1 MRVNRVVPNVSEI
14 VRTRVLQGKTQADV
28 ALAGDIPRA
37 TVSRIER
44 GHDATAPTAVGICK
58 ALGREFD
65 DLFQII
71 RPAGAADQTRE
82 GVS

>member
-1 MRVNRVVPNVSEI
+1 MRANRVVPNVPEI

-28 ALAGDIPRA
+28 ALAGALPRA
-37 TVSRIER
+37 TVSRVER
-44 GHDATAPTAVGICK
+44 GFDATAPTAAGICK

-65 DLFQII
+65 DLFQIVSANG
-71 RPAGAADQTRE
+71 PADQTRE

>member
-1 MRVNRVVPNVSEI
+1 MRANRVVPNVSEI

-37 TVSRIER
+37 TGSRVER
-44 GHDATAPTAVGICK
+44 GYDATAPTAAGICK

-65 DLFQII
+65 DLFQIVCSG
-71 RPAGAADQTRE
+71 GAADQTRE